1 MTSGGRS
8 SVGYGVSVVG
18 AFMLAI
24 LTFVLTSM
32 LSSIQDERLRVD
44 EILRKQ
50 ANVEAVLA
58 DHIED
63 HVQDRMEK

>member
-1 MTSGGRS
+1 VTNGS
-8 SVGYGVSVVG
+8 SIGYCVSIVG

-32 LSSIQDERLRVD
+32 ISSIHDERLRVD

-58 DHIED
+58 AHIED